1 MPRALGWEVRHT
13 SVRTDRNSDKFY
25 RLLVVDDVLIVNYGR
40 MGSVGRFKID
50 KCDSV
55 QAARETALRVTGE
68 KERQREAYLP
78 FREPAVFEVDD
89 ADLHNCLH
97 GSASQSQQ
105 AKARIMKAFTDA
117 APTLPWPH

>member
-13 SVRTDRNSDKFY
+13 SVSTDRNSDKFY

-40 MGSVGRFKID
+40 MGSAGRFKITQFD
-50 KCDSV
+50 DV
-55 QAARETALRVTGE
+55 EAARENALRLTGE

-78 FREPAVFEVDD
+78 FREPAVFEVHDD
-89 ADLHNCLH
+89 DLHNCRY

-105 AKARIMKAFTDA
+105 AKTRIVRAFTDA